1 MPYADEKKRAEHNSA
16 FQKNT
21 YFPVITVKIRKSDPD
36 FYEAIR
42 TEAES
47 LSITPT
53 EFMKIAAKEKLIR
66 DGYLTE

>member
-1 MPYADEKKRAEHNSA
+1 MPYADEKIRKEHNTT

-21 YFPVITVKIRKSDPD
+21 YFSPIHIKIRKSDSD

-42 TEAES
+42 ARAES
-47 LSITPT
+47 LSVTPT

-66 DGYLTE
+66 DGYLSE